1 MRGYDR
7 SQSNQTT
14 TIMCF
19 FVKRNIWAIITSNVS
34 GSWMVRK
41 GSPYGASWSSRQLCS
56 CPVSVVGII
65 HYLLISPEVAFW
77 FKTSTLK
84 LCCFFKIIAP
94 LLCES
99 NMLHQWSY
107 PKQCVLGRCLPS
119 HYRLEMSLPSSDP
132 WGPVNETLKCRN
144 RFVSLQFPDE
154 NTQNHRR
161 ISTRSSNTFNCTK
174 SSWYFPINVPFFW
187 REI

>member
-1 MRGYDR
+1 MFLCEAEHLSNHNVQRFRILNGQKRIPLWCLLKLSAALLLPSISGWNHSLPSYFTR
-7 SQSNQTT
+7 SS
-14 TIMCF
+14 I
-19 FVKRNIWAIITSNVS
+19 
-34 GSWMVRK
+34 
-41 GSPYGASWSSRQLCS
+41 
-56 CPVSVVGII
+56 
-65 HYLLISPEVAFW
+65 LI
-77 FKTSTLK
+77 KTSTLK
-84 LCCFFKIIAP
+84 LCCFLKTIAP

-119 HYRLEMSLPSSDP
+119 HYRLEMSLPSSDT

-144 RFVSLQFPDE
+144 RFVSLQFPAE
-154 NTQNHRR
+154 NAQNHRR
-161 ISTRSSNTFNCTK
+161 ISTRSSNTFISTK